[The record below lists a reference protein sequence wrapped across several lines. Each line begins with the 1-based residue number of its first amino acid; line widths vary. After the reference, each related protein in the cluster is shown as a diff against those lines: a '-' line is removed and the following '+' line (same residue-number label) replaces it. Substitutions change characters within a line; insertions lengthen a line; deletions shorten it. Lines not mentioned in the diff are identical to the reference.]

1 MSKILI
7 SSTSFLLQSNNIWKN
22 ISKNNQIEFSE
33 YGKIFSSF
41 KSYDV
46 EINLVFLPDIID
58 YLGTVPKPKNVT
70 SS

>member
-58 YLGTVPKPKNVT
+58 YFKSENTELK
-70 SS
+70 